1 MLLEIKAICNIPA
14 ITVSPYVVTTLLPR
28 NYSPALSQCYFAFEL
43 QRICKAILNTLHY
56 NKVIESALAKKE
68 SFMNN
73 KGLSEII
80 QSTSLL
86 NQVVGAEKLF
96 LSGRRKRGEDLESA
110 VRFFLEFLHG
120 FESFEFDG
128 PCVTV
133 FGSARF
139 LERHRYYE
147 LARELGRA
155 LANAGYAV
163 MTGGGPGI
171 MEAANRGAKE
181 GGGLSLGCNITLPFE
196 QKPNPYLDKFI
207 EFEHFFVRKVMLV
220 KYSSAFVVMPGGFG
234 TLDEAFEVITLAQ
247 TGKLE
252 RFPVVGMVRDFWDHL
267 RRFMHDTMLAE
278 GTISNEDMDF
288 IQGANTVEDAIRI
301 IRRLSRGSF

>member
-1 MLLEIKAICNIPA
+1 MNI
-14 ITVSPYVVTTLLPR
+14 
-28 NYSPALSQCYFAFEL
+28 
-43 QRICKAILNTLHY
+43 
-56 NKVIESALAKKE
+56 
-68 SFMNN
+68 
-73 KGLSEII
+73 KGLSEAIK
-80 QSTSLL
+80 SSSLL
-86 NQVVGAEKLF
+86 SQVVGAEKLF
-96 LSGRRKRGEDLESA
+96 LSGRRNRGEDLESA

-139 LERHRYYE
+139 PERHRYYE

-155 LANAGYAV
+155 LAHSGYAV

-181 GGGLSLGCNITLPFE
+181 GGGLSLGCNITLPME
-196 QKPNPYLDKFI
+196 QKPNRYLDKFI
-207 EFEHFFVRKVMLV
+207 EFEHFFVRKLMLV

-247 TGKLE
+247 NGKLE
-252 RFPVVGMVRDFWDHL
+252 RFPVVSMVKDFWDHL
-267 RRFMHDTMLAE
+267 RRFISDTMLAE

-301 IRRLSRGSF
+301 IRGLSRGHF